1 MKNYQNP
8 FSTLTRKETIIWILS
23 LAAVTISFFLGTSH
37 DILSLLSS
45 VIGVTA
51 LIFVA
56 KGDVI
61 GQLLTVV
68 FAVLYSIVSMRL
80 QYYGEMITYLFMS
93 APIAL
98 LSAISWIRHPYE
110 RGKNEVAVSRLSAK
124 VWWILSGLSIVVTT
138 AFYFILRALGT
149 ANLAVSTISVTTS
162 FFAASLTFL
171 RSPFYGLGYAANDVV
186 LIILWTAAAIREPK
200 YLPMIL
206 CFAAFLLND
215 VYGFLNW
222 QRMKKRQENG
232 I

>member
-1 MKNYQNP
+1 MKQYQNP
-8 FSTLTRKETIIWILS
+8 FRTLTRRETVIWLISLS
-23 LAAVTISFFLGTSH
+23 AVTLSFFLGTSR
-37 DILSLLSS
+37 DLLSLFSS

-98 LSAISWIRHPYE
+98 LSAISWLRHPYE
-110 RGKNEVAVSRLSAK
+110 AGKNEVAVAKLSART
-124 VWWILSGLSIVVTT
+124 WCILSALAIAVTT

-149 ANLAVSTISVTTS
+149 ANLPVSTISVTTS

-186 LIILWTAAAIREPK
+186 LIVLWTAAAIQEPK

-222 QRMKKRQENG
+222 RRMKKRQETG